1 MNLVILTPGET
12 VYEGQ
17 VVAVNTPGTAGKI
30 EILEN
35 HAPIVAS
42 LGEGTISVTTE
53 SKDTL
58 SFETTGGFMEVLYN
72 NISILLE
79 AVKK

>member
-1 MNLVILTPGET
+1 MNLVILTPGQT

-30 EILEN
+30 EVLEN

-42 LGEGTISVTTE
+42 LGEGTISVTTV
-53 SKDTL
+53 SKDIL
-58 SFETTGGFMEVLYN
+58 SFETTGGFMEVLKN

-79 AVKK
+79 AVK